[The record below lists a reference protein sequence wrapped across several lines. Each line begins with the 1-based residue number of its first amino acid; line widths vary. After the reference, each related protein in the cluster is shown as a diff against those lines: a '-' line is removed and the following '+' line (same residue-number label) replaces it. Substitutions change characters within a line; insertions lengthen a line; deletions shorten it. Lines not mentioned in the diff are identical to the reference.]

1 MIEGNKFK
9 LRHGKSSTD
18 SKETNKIE
26 GGQAL
31 EGGAGRRDSG
41 ISILGDAKNLTE
53 RH

>member
-31 EGGAGRRDSG
+31 KEVLEGETVASP
-41 ISILGDAKNLTE
+41 SLEMPKT
-53 RH
+53 